1 MGDERVYLITPEPS
15 SRNEKLVLTVIQI
28 QLKKLT
34 RGRLIAFLLVIPY
47 NIKFKF
53 QAELNLETL
62 HSSSLW
68 GWKDLSNEQLV
79 FKNDPSD
86 GEGRD
91 ESFRN

>member
-15 SRNEKLVLTVIQI
+15 SRNKKLVLTVIQI
-28 QLKKLT
+28 QFKKLT
-34 RGRLIAFLLVIPY
+34 QGGRLIAFLLVIPY

-68 GWKDLSNEQLV
+68 GWKDLSNEQPA
-79 FKNDPSD
+79 FQK
-86 GEGRD
+86 
-91 ESFRN
+91 